1 MSFERGLS
9 VLDFIRRLQAS
20 MAGSRDLVVDVQQAM
35 ACIALTFHPG
45 MICFELKSR
54 SDQPRTPSP
63 HAGSSNSQRQLTRTV
78 RPQNEMVSYF
88 IITASLDYDCV
99 VVASSVHV
107 CKVVIS
113 A

>member
-45 MICFELKSR
+45 ICFELKSR